1 MLLLLLLQ
9 QLLLLLLQL
18 LCAVVDPK
26 SMIHRVVCCFLSGFA
41 TRAVSRFLKIKIARR
56 LSYFVAVVV
65 AVVVVAAVVGACRLL
80 LLVTQLQLQLQL
92 RQFSF
97 ALPFGALRS
106 KQLLFWQLILI

>member
-1 MLLLLLLQ
+1 MLLLLLQ
-9 QLLLLLLQL
+9 LLLQL

-56 LSYFVAVVV
+56 MSYFVAV
-65 AVVVVAAVVGACRLL
+65 VVVVAAVVGACRLL